1 VAFYG
6 SLRRACA
13 RFDSFQVDL
22 SSGELLR
29 SGVCVPI
36 QDQPFQILRLLLQ
49 ADGRV
54 VTREQVRTA
63 LWPENTFVDFE
74 HGVNTAVK
82 KLRQA
87 LEDSAESPKFVETLP
102 RIGYRFLVPVEW
114 VPETLGRNPL
124 PSVVPI
130 TPPKPTLVPTLVP
143 AKRQWKLKSAVAL
156 AILAV
161 IVSTALLFNENSGLS
176 RTRLGTWIRH
186 VALGQNPERQRILS
200 QRRLTANPDDTPLT
214 GGAISPDGKYLA
226 FTDSSG
232 FYVRQV
238 DGGETH
244 AVPLPK
250 GFEPL
255 PESWFPDSAH
265 LVVSWFG
272 FQRNP
277 PGSGHPRTGPPSLW
291 KISVLGGA
299 PRKLADEGSGA
310 RVSPD
315 GSRIAFLTGRWDN
328 EEVWLMA
335 ADGSDARKILDGGKE
350 SYFGP
355 VAWAPDGKRFAT
367 VRAANGSGPELP
379 NKRIEVYDPATGLSE
394 LSLSNP
400 RLGDEVDWTNAG
412 RLIYSVHELEPNQ
425 SDSNLW
431 WTQIDPAGH
440 SLGPP
445 ARITSDQALA
455 SSISVSADGRRLA
468 LLRRS
473 YESDIYLAEI
483 ARDGKV
489 LTTPRRFTL
498 DERQDWPT
506 SWTRDSDTVLFLSDR
521 DGPDHIFK
529 QNISDTQP
537 ELLVGGNDIR
547 RAPRLTPDGLS
558 VLYLVTTKVDDPA
571 AELRLLRIPVSGGP
585 SQLVLQGP
593 GITAY
598 QCASLP
604 YTVCIYEQVD
614 STSEYYRFFTFDPAG
629 TKGTEILAG
638 KIKKGDGLD
647 LWSLSPNGKY
657 LVAIKSQNPYD
668 EPALRIFDLAAG
680 TERSIPL
687 LEIGLAM
694 GMDWAADSKS
704 IWVGGYLGRGAWGT
718 RSGILNVSLAGKV
731 SVATKGFNPEIWY
744 AIPSPDGRRLALMGR
759 NQTSNMWLVE
769 NF

>member
-130 TPPKPTLVPTLVP
+130 TPPKQTLVPTLVP

-176 RTRLGTWIRH
+176 RTPLGTWIRH

-394 LSLSNP
+394 LRLSNP
-400 RLGDEVDWTNAG
+400 RLGDEAAWTNAG

-431 WTQIDPAGH
+431 STQIDPAGH
-440 SLGPP
+440 
-445 ARITSDQALA
+445 
-455 SSISVSADGRRLA
+455 
-468 LLRRS
+468 
-473 YESDIYLAEI
+473 
-483 ARDGKV
+483 
-489 LTTPRRFTL
+489 
-498 DERQDWPT
+498 
-506 SWTRDSDTVLFLSDR
+506 
-521 DGPDHIFK
+521 
-529 QNISDTQP
+529 
-537 ELLVGGNDIR
+537 
-547 RAPRLTPDGLS
+547 
-558 VLYLVTTKVDDPA
+558 
-571 AELRLLRIPVSGGP
+571 
-585 SQLVLQGP
+585 
-593 GITAY
+593 
-598 QCASLP
+598 
-604 YTVCIYEQVD
+604 
-614 STSEYYRFFTFDPAG
+614 
-629 TKGTEILAG
+629 
-638 KIKKGDGLD
+638 
-647 LWSLSPNGKY
+647 
-657 LVAIKSQNPYD
+657 
-668 EPALRIFDLAAG
+668 
-680 TERSIPL
+680 
-687 LEIGLAM
+687 
-694 GMDWAADSKS
+694 
-704 IWVGGYLGRGAWGT
+704 
-718 RSGILNVSLAGKV
+718 
-731 SVATKGFNPEIWY
+731 
-744 AIPSPDGRRLALMGR
+744 
-759 NQTSNMWLVE
+759 
-769 NF
+769 